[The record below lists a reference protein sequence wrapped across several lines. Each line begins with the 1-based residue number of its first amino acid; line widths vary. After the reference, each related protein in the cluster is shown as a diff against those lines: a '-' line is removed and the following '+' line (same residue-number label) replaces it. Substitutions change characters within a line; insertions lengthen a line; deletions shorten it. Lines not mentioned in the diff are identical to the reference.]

1 MTVFLLVRHA
11 HHDRVG
17 RGLAGRTDVPLSAE
31 GSAQAERLARRLER
45 EGLDA
50 LQTSPLLRTRQTAE
64 AVARRCGIEVEI
76 APDIVEVDFGDWTGR
91 SFDELEQDGRWRRW
105 NAFRSAGHCPAGE
118 SMAQVQM
125 RFVSHLIRLHEDRPG
140 TRVALVG
147 HADPIRA
154 VLAYWLGVPLD
165 LFLRI
170 EVSPASISAV
180 ELRDR
185 EPRVLSVNEC
195 VPE

>member
-1 MTVFLLVRHA
+1 
-11 HHDRVG
+11 
-17 RGLAGRTDVPLSAE
+17 
-31 GSAQAERLARRLER
+31 
-45 EGLDA
+45 
-50 LQTSPLLRTRQTAE
+50 
-64 AVARRCGIEVEI
+64 
-76 APDIVEVDFGDWTGR
+76 
-91 SFDELEQDGRWRRW
+91 
-105 NAFRSAGHCPAGE
+105 
-118 SMAQVQM
+118 M